1 MKEPSFKEIF
11 FFISKGNSKMR
22 AIVQRVKN
30 ASVSISDQI
39 VGECEIGALI
49 LVCAMKD
56 DTVSQVEKL
65 AKKITKIRIY
75 QDEDHKMNRSL
86 TDINGAALVISQ
98 FTLAADLKR
107 GNRPGFSEAA
117 EPEKAKHLY
126 NHFVSCL
133 EQYGI
138 STQTGEFGSEMAVK
152 LINDGPVTICLD
164 TDQF

>member
-1 MKEPSFKEIF
+1 M
-11 FFISKGNSKMR
+11 
-22 AIVQRVKN
+22 
-30 ASVSISDQI
+30 
-39 VGECEIGALI
+39 
-49 LVCAMKD
+49 
-56 DTVSQVEKL
+56 
-65 AKKITKIRIY
+65 RIY
-75 QDEDHKMNRSL
+75 QDEDNKMNRSL
-86 TDINGAALVISQ
+86 IDINGEALVISQ